1 MDEDLRFRVQQVA
14 EDAAD
19 GSWLIVP
26 EPPVDWI
33 CDECYTRNGGRY
45 VICGYCGLPRDGA
58 DEEE

>member
-1 MDEDLRFRVQQVA
+1 MQQVA